1 MKCWWR
7 RGPIKSSLVG
17 VVVGRNKEE
26 YFCCPYYYLHLLNHN
41 IYCVAPSPIISILS
55 FNLVTGAVDKF
66 IVRSAKSR
74 CSYWVGLIKM
84 GGKLGGCSGNKGGFI
99 KKIIKTCFCGFPPK
113 IVSIMYDCVFL

>member
-17 VVVGRNKEE
+17 VVVGLNNKEE

-55 FNLVTGAVDKF
+55 FNCKTSIIL
-66 IVRSAKSR
+66 S
-74 CSYWVGLIKM
+74 WVQKINLYLDRQSQDVHIGL
-84 GGKLGGCSGNKGGFI
+84 G
-99 KKIIKTCFCGFPPK
+99 
-113 IVSIMYDCVFL
+113 